1 MQSPNERHR
10 NGPSW
15 LAIRVLVCTPERM
28 MRDEL
33 RGALHGARSSAGV
46 MYLPPGAAIG
56 EGHAEKKAA
65 VVLEWIK
72 QL

>member
-1 MQSPNERHR
+1 
-10 NGPSW
+10 
-15 LAIRVLVCTPERM
+15 
-28 MRDEL
+28 
-33 RGALHGARSSAGV
+33 